1 MLYSY
6 EECKLKLGSD
16 YQIKKAIADGNLYRR
31 EKGVYSDEKYVAEL
45 EIISWKYS
53 KAIITLNSAF
63 YYHGMTDVIPEYY
76 YLQTP
81 RGAAKIRDLRVRQIF
96 ENSLEVEL
104 GKIEMPYNGTKISIY
119 NKERMFVEL
128 IRSKNKLPFDY
139 YKEIIGSY
147 RNQIDTLDIQAIQEY
162 AYILPKTNMIMETF
176 KLEVR

>member
-45 EIISWKYS
+45 E
-53 KAIITLNSAF
+53 SAF

-162 AYILPKTNMIMETF
+162 AYILPKTNMIMETLQ
-176 KLEVR
+176 LEVL

>member
-147 RNQIDTLDIQAIQEY
+147 RNQIDTLDIQEVQEY
-162 AYILPKTNMIMETF
+162 AYILPKTNMIMETLQ
-176 KLEVR
+176 LEVL

>member
-16 YQIKKAIADGNLYRR
+16 YQIKKAIANGNLYRR

-162 AYILPKTNMIMETF
+162 AYILPKTNMIMETLQ
-176 KLEVR
+176 LEVL